1 MDDSRLVVRLLSQ
14 ALGLAAGARVKTVH
28 IRAGALSNISPA
40 VLLRQFTRVS
50 MGTTLEGVGLEFDV
64 GHDPLAPDAL
74 RVFVTHVE
82 LAY

>member
-40 VLLRQFTRVS
+40 FLLRQVS
-50 MGTTLEGVGLEFDV
+50 MGTTLEGVGLEFES
-64 GHDPLAPDAL
+64 GTIRLL
-74 RVFVTHVE
+74 LMRYE
-82 LAY
+82 CL

>member
-14 ALGLAAGARVKTVH
+14 ALGLAARARIKTVN

-40 VLLRQFTRVS
+40 VLLHQFTSVS

-64 GHDPLAPDAL
+64 GNDPLAPDAL
-74 RVFVTHVE
+74 RVSVTHVE
-82 LAY
+82 LT